1 MSHLSLPKLVAK
13 RVAKD
18 WKIMVT
24 MFVGITVAT
33 SVAAAAPLY
42 PNALDQLDFQAAV
55 DRLATPRLNL
65 AVFGPDRPISEV
77 SLQEMERLVTEAID
91 LHLSPIYVGQ
101 ESASRSATAVIGVP
115 ELPLPQGGGVGVLL
129 SKAFVQHLDNL
140 EDHSVLLEG
149 RVATNEITIGPWGQE
164 IEGVVASQTARRF
177 GLALE
182 DSVSLSPSLGSID
195 TASVR
200 IVGIFEPDNPTGE
213 FWTAAGPL
221 VDPPVL
227 ETSNPLLVQLDPDE
241 PPIPL
246 FVSEEAMV
254 EVLGQPLY
262 VLSIAG
268 ETYLS
273 TGDYLAGVPSRPL
286 PEGAGTG
293 IVAVLGHFQT
303 LSDFDQNIRIIEGE
317 MPDSRVVELAGGV
330 RVEGALPAKAADTF
344 RLGVG
349 DSIDFAP
356 SLGLAKSIT
365 AEIVGIFEPDD
376 PTSDYWTTMGDY
388 LEPAPLAFQVEAEQ
402 ESGPEVITD
411 ITGSFIPAVGVPLGV
426 QANPNTPAFPLFT
439 TDSAMA
445 TALERVFPG
454 TQGRST
460 WHVSVSTERLKDLPI
475 SEARDRLLDFEQA
488 VLEAV
493 PGSSVSIGPVRG
505 LTDEGKRSNFF
516 SKIPVVLLLALL
528 VATALVF
535 LAMMVSHL
543 VEARDS
549 DAALLRNRGIRF
561 TDLLQLYTLEGL
573 LLVVVATAAGPF
585 IALAGVSLV
594 GVLPFFQSLTD
605 GSPLQVGVSTSSIA
619 ASTGVGLLCL
629 VIFVVSGV
637 LRAKQG
643 LLDYGRRV
651 SRPPTASFFQRYY
664 LDVALLAIGGLIF
677 WELHSR
683 GQFVSGGLLK
693 DVEVD
698 ETLLVAPVLL
708 LIGVALLFSRLFP
721 LVVRFLGGESP
732 AMVHVYTFAS
742 LAATGGALV
751 VDLEDIGRG
760 VKVGLPV
767 LLVALGGVYWVTRKA
782 GPWSRRLAGLLVQ
795 AVLVAGILA
804 LQPPERGQA
813 LFVPSLALI
822 FIVPGQVAFALL
834 KATTSVTPVWL
845 SVGLWHMARNPL
857 RYNGLVLL
865 IVPVTG
871 VVILAA
877 TVGETLETSRRDQ
890 VQFRVAS
897 DIKIRDVDHVPGGAA
912 AVKQQLLSASGI
924 SSSAAYRTRGDI
936 GGQRIDVLAIEA
948 KEFDAVSWY
957 RDDFSE
963 LPLSGVMRH
972 LYADSQDRIEVPPG
986 AASIGIWVRPELL
999 NPLMSIAMIFVDS
1012 RGSKSL
1018 VPLGTLSGGE
1028 WQLLSAEIPA
1038 EPVPPVYLASVLTF
1052 EPPELP
1058 ASAGSV
1064 FVDNIHVTLD
1074 SGGTAIVL
1082 EDFELE
1088 RSWTPLAVSRLTSEN
1103 EFAMVGDA
1111 YAGAGAGVLRFR
1123 GATLR
1128 GFRGFYKS
1136 PTGGPLPVVV
1146 SRSLLETVGLNPG
1159 DEALVQIETEVLPMR
1174 IVDTVD
1180 HFPTM
1185 NSDRPFVLADL
1196 EGLQAHVDALPVF
1209 LPVPANELYVES
1221 GPIEQGPLLEDLKAT
1236 VRSARQIEDAA
1247 SQLAELE
1254 RDPFATAAW
1263 RPMVFLTFGIGLI
1276 AATVGFI
1283 AYLWLFVKRSGAEL
1297 GSMESIGL
1305 SRVQMMALLGFEHLS
1320 IAAIGVGLGS
1330 WVGFQ
1335 MSRLMVSPLAV
1346 TEEGEPVLPPFL
1358 LTTDWNLL
1366 LPAFGLMVGVF
1377 VVGLLVL
1384 SGGLRRLDLWAIG
1397 RSGEF

>member
-1 MSHLSLPKLVAK
+1 MSHLSLPKLVTK

-18 WKIMVT
+18 WKMMVT
-24 MFVGITVAT
+24 VFIGITVAT

-65 AVFGPDRPISEV
+65 AVFGPDTPVSEA
-77 SLQEMERLVTEAID
+77 SLREMDRSVAEAID
-91 LHLSPIYVGQ
+91 LHLSPIYIGHQ
-101 ESASRSATAVIGVP
+101 RASRSATAVIGVP
-115 ELPLPQGGGVGVLL
+115 EIPLPQGGGAGVLL
-129 SKAFVQHLDNL
+129 SRAFVQHLDNL
-140 EDHSVLLEG
+140 ADHSRLVEG
-149 RVATNEITIGPWGQE
+149 RLATNEITNGFWGQE
-164 IEGVVASQTARRF
+164 IEGVVASQTADRF
-177 GLALE
+177 GLAAG
-182 DSVSLSPSLGSID
+182 DSVALSPTLGSID
-195 TASVR
+195 TASVL
-200 IVGIFEPDNPTGE
+200 IVGIFEPDDPTGE

-227 ETSNPLLVQLDPDE
+227 DLPSPLLVQVDPEE

-246 FVSEEAMV
+246 FVTEEAMV
-254 EVLGQPLY
+254 EALGQPLY
-262 VLSIAG
+262 ALTIAG
-268 ETYLS
+268 EDYFS
-273 TGDYLAGVPSRPL
+273 TGDYLAGIPSRPM

-293 IVAVLGHFQT
+293 IVAVLGHFQL
-303 LSDFDQNIRIIEGE
+303 LSDFEQHIRIIQGE
-317 MPDSRVVELAGGV
+317 MPGSQIVDLPDGV
-330 RVEGALPAKAADTF
+330 RVEGAIPSEAADAF
-344 RLGVG
+344 RLEVG

-356 SLGLAKSIT
+356 SLGLTKKIT
-365 AEIVGIFEPDD
+365 AEIVGIFGPDD
-376 PTSDYWTTMGDY
+376 PTSDYWTTMGVY
-388 LEPAPLAFQVEAEQ
+388 VAPAPLAFQVEAEL

-426 QANPNTPAFPLFT
+426 QPNPNTPAFPLFT
-439 TDSAMA
+439 IDSAMT

-454 TQGRST
+454 AQGKST

-475 SEARDRLLDFEQA
+475 SEARDRLLGFEQA
-488 VLEAV
+488 VLEAI
-493 PGSSVSIGPVRG
+493 PGASVSTGPIRG
-505 LTDEGKRSNFF
+505 LTDEGQRSNFF
-516 SKIPVVLLLALL
+516 SKIPVVLLFALL

-549 DAALLRNRGIRF
+549 DAALLRNRGVRF

-573 LLVVVATAAGPF
+573 LLVVVATAVGAL
-585 IALAGVSLV
+585 IAFV
-594 GVLPFFQSLTD
+594 GVAVAGLLPFFQSLTD
-605 GSPLQVGVSTSSIA
+605 GSPLPVGVSASSIA

-637 LRAKQG
+637 LRARQG
-643 LLDYGRRV
+643 LLDYGRRT
-651 SRPPTASFFQRYY
+651 SRPPTASLFQRSY
-664 LDVALLAIGGLIF
+664 LDVALLAIGGFMF

-683 GQFVSGGLLK
+683 GQFVSGGILK

-698 ETLLVAPVLL
+698 ETLLVAPILL
-708 LIGVALLFSRLFP
+708 LIAVALLFSRLFP

-732 AMVHVYTFAS
+732 TIVHVYTFAA
-742 LAATGGALV
+742 LAAAGGALV
-751 VDLEDIGRG
+751 AELEEISIA

-767 LLVALGGVYWVTRKA
+767 LLIALGGVYWATQTA
-782 GPWSRRLAGLLVQ
+782 GLSSRRLVGLLVQ
-795 AVLVAGILA
+795 AVLVAGVLA

-822 FIVPGQVAFALL
+822 FIVPAQVAFTIL

-857 RYNGLVLL
+857 RYNWLVLL

-877 TVGETLETSRRDQ
+877 TVGQTLETSRRDQ

-912 AVKQQLLSASGI
+912 GIKQQLLSSPEI
-924 SSSAAYRTRGDI
+924 SSSAAYRTRGNLV
-936 GGQRIDVLAIEA
+936 GQRIDVLAIEA
-948 KEFDAVSWY
+948 KGFDAVSWY

-963 LPLSGVMRH
+963 LPLEGVMRQ
-972 LYADSQDRIEVPPG
+972 LYADSQDRIEVPQG
-986 AASIGIWVRPELL
+986 AVSIGMWARPEITS
-999 NPLMSIAMIFVDS
+999 PFMSIAAIFVDS
-1012 RGSKSL
+1012 QGSKSL
-1018 VPLGTLSGGE
+1018 APVGTLNGAG
-1028 WQLLSAEIPA
+1028 WQLVRAEIPA
-1038 EPVPPVYLASVLTF
+1038 ESGPPLYLASVLTF
-1052 EPPELP
+1052 EPPEIP

-1064 FVDNIHVTLD
+1064 HIDNIHVTLD
-1074 SGGTAIVL
+1074 SGATVVL
-1082 EDFELE
+1082 EDFENG

-1103 EFAMVGDA
+1103 EFAIVWDA
-1111 YAGAGAGVLRFR
+1111 FEGGGAGVLRFR
-1123 GATLR
+1123 GSTLG
-1128 GFRGFYKS
+1128 GFRGFYVS
-1136 PTGGPLPVVV
+1136 PSGGPLPVVV
-1146 SRSLLETVGLNPG
+1146 STSLLETAVLRPG
-1159 DEALVQIETEVLPMR
+1159 DEMLIQIGTEVIPTRVM
-1174 IVDTVD
+1174 DTVG

-1185 NSDRPFVLADL
+1185 DSDRPFMLADL

-1209 LPVPANELYVES
+1209 LPVVANELYVKS
-1221 GPIEQGPLLEDLKAT
+1221 GPTEQGLLLESLKAS
-1236 VRSARQIEDAA
+1236 VRSERQIEDTA
-1247 SQLAELE
+1247 SQLAELDQ
-1254 RDPFATAAW
+1254 DPFATAAW

-1276 AATVGFI
+1276 AATAGFI

-1330 WVGFQ
+1330 WLGFQ
-1335 MSRLMVSPLAV
+1335 MSRLVVSPLAV
-1346 TEEGEPVLPPFL
+1346 TAEGEPVLPPFL
-1358 LTTDWNLL
+1358 LTTDWSLL
-1366 LPAFGLMVGVF
+1366 LPALGLMVGVF

-1384 SGGLRRLDLWAIG
+1384 SGGLRRLDLSAIS